1 MNSIPHFYSF
11 PNDSKLFNCIANHP
25 VLGDTSSYFT
35 KRKVTQAVVKAF
47 ADKKGISSSEIEPRT
62 TAAIRE
68 STFVRGNPNISISLL
83 AIMQMSF
90 AHAVQD
96 CAKKE

>member
-1 MNSIPHFYSF
+1 MNPLPSSYSF
-11 PNDSKLFNCIANHP
+11 PSEHQLFDCIASHP

-47 ADKKGISSSEIEPRT
+47 ADKKDMSSSEIEPRT

-83 AIMQMSF
+83 AVMQMSF
-90 AHAVQD
+90 AQAIKD
-96 CAKKE
+96 CANK